1 MSRGLQ
7 SLVGEVKCWGVQVSK
22 ALRGWLGDQVG
33 RGCGGLVQSPAYPRG
48 GSQSHHNKGCGGCP
62 NCSATEG
69 SWGTGNEPGLSP
81 PCPQGWSQP
90 LLQPGLPSSVRG
102 SAFANTVSQFS
113 QAVFLL
119 FYIVLKKL
127 HLETWAGV
135 EGAPTQGGGC

>member
-7 SLVGEVKCWGVQVSK
+7 GLVAGVKCWGVQVGK
-22 ALRGWLGDQVG
+22 AFRGWLGDQVG
-33 RGCGGLVQSPAYPRG
+33 RGCGGLV
-48 GSQSHHNKGCGGCP
+48 HNKDCGGCP
-62 NCSATEG
+62 HCSATEG
-69 SWGTGNEPGLSP
+69 SWGTGDEAGLSP
-81 PCPQGWSQP
+81 PCPQGWSRP
-90 LLQPGLPSSVRG
+90 LLQPSLPSSVRG

-113 QAVFLL
+113 QVVFLL

>member
-1 MSRGLQ
+1 M
-7 SLVGEVKCWGVQVSK
+7 
-22 ALRGWLGDQVG
+22 
-33 RGCGGLVQSPAYPRG
+33 
-48 GSQSHHNKGCGGCP
+48 
-62 NCSATEG
+62 
-69 SWGTGNEPGLSP
+69 
-81 PCPQGWSQP
+81 
-90 LLQPGLPSSVRG
+90 LQPSLPSSVRG